1 MVATGVAAS
10 GAAGAA
16 AQPVECGGAAG
27 CDGSAG
33 AGAGSRAAGFAG
45 TSFAAPIAMASV
57 TTNAIT
63 IDSFGSCQRLFRAS
77 GRRRGQ
83 TRVSS

>member
-1 MVATGVAAS
+1 MVATGVAAG

-27 CDGSAG
+27 CDGS